1 MSHRWWL
8 DLLMGHAALAHA
20 RWQYHSLLRAAKNAV
35 RTQERALREKI
46 ERNADSAFGREHGFS
61 RIHNYS
67 DFVAQVPIRR
77 YEEFVPWIERVVA
90 GEARALLGSGQRVLM
105 FAMTSGST
113 DQPKYVPVTAA
124 FLREYRRGWNVFGFK
139 AVLDHPDAYLRPIL
153 HVVSPMDEHR
163 TARGVPCG
171 SISGLLAGRQG
182 RIVRRFYVT
191 PWESGAISDAESR
204 YYTIM
209 RFAVPRDV
217 GWIVTASPATPIKL
231 ARTAATHAERLIRDI
246 HDGTLRPPDDIP
258 NEVHQ
263 PLVARLSP
271 DSNTAQRFSAIVER
285 NGELLPRDYWK
296 IAFLA
301 NWTGGTLGL
310 HLRDFP
316 RYFGDTPVRDIGL
329 LATEGRVSIPLE
341 DGTPAGVLDMGG
353 AFFEFIDAEAD
364 ADNPAAVH
372 RCHEL
377 VTDHDYRVV
386 MTTSA
391 GFYRYDLGD
400 RVRVRDYFGEA
411 PIVEFLHRGAHVC
424 SVTGEKLTEWQVTS
438 AFDRVC
444 RATAIKVT
452 EFVLAPV
459 WDDPPYYRLHV
470 DVDFPSRNEFTSRMD
485 EELSRLN
492 VEYGSKRS
500 SGRLGPM
507 VVNRLPDEFFLRF
520 DHERQ
525 QGRSAPSSSPQGSR
539 ALRLI
544 VNEQFKHK
552 YLYIKP
558 GDDACLPLCAERQ
571 PHSEV
576 KLASPIT
583 A

>member
-1 MSHRWWL
+1 
-8 DLLMGHAALAHA
+8 MGCAAMAHA
-20 RWQYHSLLRAAKNAV
+20 RRQYHILLRAAKTAV
-35 RTQERALREKI
+35 RTQERVLREKI
-46 ERNADSAFGREHGFS
+46 ERNADSLFGMEHEFS
-61 RIHNYS
+61 RIRSYA
-67 DFVAQVPIRR
+67 DFASQVPVRR
-77 YEEFVPWIERVVA
+77 YDELAPWVERVMA
-90 GEARALLGSGQRVLM
+90 GEERALLGSGQRVLM

-113 DQPKYVPVTAA
+113 DRPKYVPVTAA
-124 FLREYRRGWNVFGFK
+124 FLREYRRGWNAFGYK
-139 AVLDHPDAYLRPIL
+139 AVLDHPDAFARPIL
-153 HVVSPMDEHR
+153 QIASPWDEHR
-163 TARGVPCG
+163 TERGVSCG
-171 SISGLLAGRQG
+171 SISGLLARAHGRV
-182 RIVRRFYVT
+182 IRRFYVT

-217 GWIVTASPATPIKL
+217 GWVITASPATPVKL
-231 ARTAATHAERLIRDI
+231 ARTATMHAERLVRDI
-246 HDGTLRPPDDIP
+246 HDGTLHPPSEIP
-258 NEVHQ
+258 NHVHQ
-263 PLVARLSP
+263 PLVARLRP
-271 DSNTAQRFSAIVER
+271 DPTTAKRLSTAAER
-285 NGELLPRDYWK
+285 SGKLLPRDYWK
-296 IAFLA
+296 LAFLA

-341 DGTPAGVLDMGG
+341 DGTPAGVLDADG

-364 ADNPAAVH
+364 ACDPAAVH

-377 VTDHDYRVV
+377 VMDQEYRVV

-391 GFYRYDLGD
+391 GFYRYDIGD
-400 RVRVRDYFGEA
+400 RIRVGGYMGEA
-411 PIVEFLHRGAHVC
+411 PIVEFLHRGAHVS

-438 AFDRVC
+438 AFDRACQAARIV
-444 RATAIKVT
+444 VT

-470 DVDFPSRNEFTSRMD
+470 DTHLVDANYFAHRLD
-485 EELSRLN
+485 KELSRLN
-492 VEYGSKRS
+492 VEYNSKRS
-500 SGRLGPM
+500 SGRLGPI
-507 VVNRLPDEFFLRF
+507 VANRLPEGFFGRL
-520 DHERQ
+520 DGERRER
-525 QGRSAPSSSPQGSR
+525 RSTPSSSPQGSR

-544 VNEQFKHK
+544 VNEQYKHQ

-558 GDDACLPLCAERQ
+558 GDDTCLPLCAERQ

-576 KLASPIT
+576 QLASQKT